1 MVLREIHSASHQI
14 LKAEEKKKMLRKYP
28 FFKLEVVVGSGRDL
42 IAMDRGGK
50 FHSQILLYWYFTGY
64 KYNTYAYHYVSLSL
78 SEKEIASLWNF
89 YSTTF
94 HALVR
99 KQSNI

>member
-1 MVLREIHSASHQI
+1 MLLREIHSASHQI

-50 FHSQILLYWYFTGY
+50 FYLQILLYRYFVGC
-64 KYNTYAYHYVSLSL
+64 KYDKYAYHYVSLS
-78 SEKEIASLWNF
+78 F
-89 YSTTF
+89 
-94 HALVR
+94 
-99 KQSNI
+99 

>member
-1 MVLREIHSASHQI
+1 MVLREIHTASFQI

-50 FHSQILLYWYFTGY
+50 FHSQILCIDILQDTSIILM
-64 KYNTYAYHYVSLSL
+64 H
-78 SEKEIASLWNF
+78 II
-89 YSTTF
+89 TF
-94 HALVR
+94 L
-99 KQSNI
+99 

>member
-1 MVLREIHSASHQI
+1 MVLREIHSASYQI

-50 FHSQILLYWYFTGY
+50 FH
-64 KYNTYAYHYVSLSL
+64 
-78 SEKEIASLWNF
+78 
-89 YSTTF
+89 
-94 HALVR
+94 
-99 KQSNI
+99 

>member
-1 MVLREIHSASHQI
+1 MVLREIYTSTSSI

-50 FHSQILLYWYFTGY
+50 SYFMHLICPISIFH
-64 KYNTYAYHYVSLSL
+64 
-78 SEKEIASLWNF
+78 E
-89 YSTTF
+89 
-94 HALVR
+94 
-99 KQSNI
+99 

>member
-50 FHSQILLYWYFTGY
+50 TFLLILELCI
-64 KYNTYAYHYVSLSL
+64 SLFNVAPAGVQTS
-78 SEKEIASLWNF
+78 WNCF
-89 YSTTF
+89 F
-94 HALVR
+94 KVQLC
-99 KQSNI
+99 

>member
-1 MVLREIHSASHQI
+1 MVLREIHSASLQI

-50 FHSQILLYWYFTGY
+50 SHSQILCIDILQDTNIMNMHIYR
-64 KYNTYAYHYVSLSL
+64 KERLS
-78 SEKEIASLWNF
+78 K
-89 YSTTF
+89 
-94 HALVR
+94 
-99 KQSNI
+99 